1 MKKLF
6 LSIIS
11 SFLTISII
19 LTSCTS
25 SDPKRIVEDTYSFAN
40 EGKYSKILPFIVPDS
55 IASFNDKEQEQFE
68 KLMKEVMPD
77 EPVYSSFTI
86 ENVDENPD
94 SLGYLNFTVNTAFN
108 DGLTYTE
115 KGQLFDDNGKWKI
128 LLKPETKVKNE
139 AGYSVKDN
147 TMPSGEL
154 LRNMEYAYDI
164 VLSSRGIPEF
174 QLKAARHYR
183 DSVFVKQDLNKYITL
198 LNAASDKENP
208 EAMYELGNA
217 YINGDGVIKN
227 ESKAN
232 DLYLKAAN
240 GGNAEAMNDLA
251 NNYQDGIGVP
261 KDLNKAIEW
270 YQKAVDLGD
279 TESMNDLA
287 FIYKD
292 EPNYKN
298 LPKAL
303 ELLNEAIAKGDK
315 FAMFNLGYNYIY
327 GSELVAQ
334 NIPEG
339 IKLLEMAAEKEN
351 MWALSELGQL
361 YYIGEKVPQDY
372 SKAYYWFNKA
382 DEQGIGKY
390 DMATYKDDYAIAE
403 FYLGECYEYGRG
415 VAKDLR
421 KAKEHYQKAAT
432 YGKKEGQI
440 RANRL

>member
-1 MKKLF
+1 MNKLF
-6 LSIIS
+6 LSFFS
-11 SFLTISII
+11 LLLTVAFLF
-19 LTSCTS
+19 TSCS
-25 SDPKRIVEDTYSFAN
+25 SKDPKGIVENIYSLAN
-40 EGKYSKILPFIVPDS
+40 DGKYSKILPFIVPDS
-55 IASFNDKEQEQFE
+55 IAPFNDKEQEQFE

-94 SLGYLNFTVNTAFN
+94 SLGYLNFTVHTAFN

-115 KGQLFDDNGKWKI
+115 KGQLFDDNGSWKI
-128 LLKPETKVKNE
+128 LLIQENKENNIS
-139 AGYSVKDN
+139 GYSVKDN
-147 TMPSGEL
+147 TKPSGEL
-154 LRNMEYAYDI
+154 LRNIEYAYDI
-164 VLSSRGIPEF
+164 VISSRGIPEF
-174 QLKAARHYR
+174 QLKAARHYN

-198 LNAASDKENP
+198 LTASAEKEYPDALN
-208 EAMYELGNA
+208 ELGNA
-217 YINGDGVIKN
+217 YSDGYGVIKN
-227 ESKAN
+227 EAKAN
-232 DLYLKAAN
+232 EFYLKAAN
-240 GGNAEAMNDLA
+240 GGNVDAMHSIGW
-251 NNYQDGIGVP
+251 NYQNGIGLP

-287 FIYKD
+287 LIYAN

-303 ELLNEAIAKGDK
+303 ELLKEAIAKGNK
-315 FAMFNLGYNYIY
+315 FAMFNLGSDYIY
-327 GSELVAQ
+327 GSEIVPV

-339 IKLLEMAAEKEN
+339 IKLWEMAAEKEN

-361 YYIGEKVPQDY
+361 YYLGEVVPQDY

-403 FYLGECYEYGRG
+403 FYLGECFEYGRG
-415 VAKDLR
+415 VDKDLR
-421 KAKEHYQKAAT
+421 KAKEHYQKAAAN
-432 YGKKEGQI
+432 GKKEGEI
-440 RANRL
+440 RANSL